1 MIDLISQLEGT
12 ALVLAAGASFGAAS
26 LVVMAAL
33 GLAWRYARR
42 GNKRGMS
49 PIIED

>member
-12 ALVLAAGASFGAAS
+12 ALVLAAGASFVAAS

-33 GLAWRYARR
+33 GLAWRYA
-42 GNKRGMS
+42 KRAHRKGVS
-49 PIIED
+49 PILED